1 MNEEISNWLETLDTA
16 SKASNYRININ
27 KINSQKLKIIIFYG
41 KGHPSEESKT
51 DNEDS
56 FSIATSFVCACHLP
70 CDPCSRK
77 L

>member
-41 KGHPSEESKT
+41 KGHSSEESKT
-51 DNEDS
+51 DNEDF
-56 FSIATSFVCACHLP
+56 FSIATSFVCACH
-70 CDPCSRK
+70 
-77 L
+77 

>member
-41 KGHPSEESKT
+41 EDHPSEESKT
-51 DNEDS
+51 DN
-56 FSIATSFVCACHLP
+56 
-70 CDPCSRK
+70 
-77 L
+77 